1 MLLSKRQAAAP
12 PRTLAGQRSG
22 TRRRRLVAVAA
33 SVAVHGLV
41 LALLLPFAA
50 DAPVLEDNP
59 PVVVTLTRPEPP
71 LAPPAPEPGADPGG
85 GAPAEKADKPTPP
98 KAPEPAA
105 PLPAPKP
112 VPAPVRPRPAR
123 TPPPTVPT
131 VIAAAAPASTE
142 GQISVVGEAQLAGA
156 LTAGSGQ
163 GVGPGDGAGPG
174 SGNGSGPDSGTGGG
188 RCDMVERLQTVL
200 RRDANIRAVA
210 AGAHASLS
218 GGRGALLVWN
228 GDWLRNPGQE
238 GKGLAGLRQAIAVEV
253 AFAPAACRAQVVNG
267 LVLIRLGDAPGDP
280 RLALGAGRW
289 RWSDLLGL

>member
-1 MLLSKRQAAAP
+1 
-12 PRTLAGQRSG
+12 
-22 TRRRRLVAVAA
+22 
-33 SVAVHGLV
+33 VHGLV

-50 DAPVLEDNP
+50 DAPTLEVEP

-71 LAPPAPEPGADPGG
+71 PIAPPAPTPGAEAGG
-85 GAPAEKADKPTPP
+85 GAPAEKAEKPTPP

-112 VPAPVRPRPAR
+112 VPAPVRHRPAR
-123 TPPPTVPT
+123 TPPPSVPT
-131 VIAAAAPASTE
+131 VVAAAAPASTE

-163 GVGPGDGAGPG
+163 GAGPGDGSGLG
-174 SGNGSGPDSGTGGG
+174 SGNGSGPGSGTGGG

>member
-1 MLLSKRQAAAP
+1 MRPPKGDAP
-12 PRTLAGQRSG
+12 RKGA
-22 TRRRRLVAVAA
+22 RRRRLLAIAA
-33 SVAVHGLV
+33 SVGVHGL
-41 LALLLPFAA
+41 LLAALLPVVA
-50 DAPVLEDNP
+50 DAPDVEPQP
-59 PVVVTLTRPEPP
+59 PVVVALTRPEPP
-71 LAPPAPEPGADPGG
+71 VAPPAPTPGAAPGG

-112 VPAPVRPRPAR
+112 VPAPVRHRPAR
-123 TPPPTVPT
+123 TPPPSVPT
-131 VIAAAAPASTE
+131 VIAAAAPASTV
-142 GQISVVGEAQLAGA
+142 GLIAVVGEAQLAGA

-163 GVGPGDGAGPG
+163 GAGPGDGSGTG
-174 SGNGSGPDSGTGGG
+174 SGDGSGPGRGTGSG

-210 AGAHASLS
+210 ASAHSSLS

-253 AFAPAACRAQVVNG
+253 AFAPAACRNQTVDG

>member
-1 MLLSKRQAAAP
+1 VHLLL
-12 PRTLAGQRSG
+12 LA
-22 TRRRRLVAVAA
+22 
-33 SVAVHGLV
+33 
-41 LALLLPFAA
+41 ALLPMVAS
-50 DAPVLEDNP
+50 APELAPDP
-59 PVVVTLTRPEPP
+59 PIVVTLTRPVPP
-71 LAPPAPEPGADPGG
+71 PAPPASAPGADPGA
-85 GAPAEKADKPTPP
+85 GAPAEKAEKPAPP

-112 VPAPVRPRPAR
+112 VPAPVRHRPAR
-123 TPPPTVPT
+123 TPPPTVQT
-131 VIAAAAPASTE
+131 VVAAAAPVSIV
-142 GQISVVGEAQLAGA
+142 GQISIVGEAQLAGA

-163 GVGPGDGAGPG
+163 GMAPGNGAGVG
-174 SGNGSGPDSGTGGG
+174 SGNGSGPGRGTGGG
-188 RCDMVERLQTVL
+188 RCDMVERLETVL
-200 RRDANIRAVA
+200 RRDANIRATA
-210 AGAHASLS
+210 AQAHSSLS

-253 AFAPAACRAQVVNG
+253 AFAPAACRNQSVDG

>member
-1 MLLSKRQAAAP
+1 MRAP
-12 PRTLAGQRSG
+12 PRRGAKK
-22 TRRRRLVAVAA
+22 RRLVAAAA
-33 SVAVHGLV
+33 SVGVHL
-41 LALLLPFAA
+41 LLLAALLPVVA
-50 DAPVLEDNP
+50 DAPEPELDPPLVITLTQPLP
-59 PVVVTLTRPEPP
+59 PV
-71 LAPPAPEPGADPGG
+71 APPAPTLGQDPGAGS
-85 GAPAEKADKPTPP
+85 PARKADKPTPP
-98 KAPEPAA
+98 RAPEPAA

-112 VPAPVRPRPAR
+112 VPAPVRHRPAR
-123 TPPPTVPT
+123 TPPANVPT
-131 VIAAAAPASTE
+131 VIAAAAPVSTV

-163 GVGPGDGAGPG
+163 GMGPGDGSGPGSGNGAGPG
-174 SGNGSGPDSGTGGG
+174 SGNGGG

-210 AGAHASLS
+210 AGAHSSLS
-218 GGRGALLVWN
+218 AGRGALLVWN

-253 AFAPAACRAQVVNG
+253 AFAPAACRNQTVDG

>member
-1 MLLSKRQAAAP
+1 
-12 PRTLAGQRSG
+12 
-22 TRRRRLVAVAA
+22 VAA
-33 SVAVHGLV
+33 SVGVHLLLV
-41 LALLLPFAA
+41 ALLLPVV
-50 DAPVLEDNP
+50 APGPTLAPDPPIVL
-59 PVVVTLTRPEPP
+59 TLTRPETPP
-71 LAPPAPEPGADPGG
+71 VAPPAPTPGADPGG
-85 GAPAEKADKPTPP
+85 GAPAEKADQPTPP

-112 VPAPVRPRPAR
+112 VPAPVRHRPAR
-123 TPPPTVPT
+123 IPPPTVPT
-131 VIAAAAPASTE
+131 VVAAAAPASTE
-142 GQISVVGEAQLAGA
+142 GQISIVGEAQLAGA

-163 GVGPGDGAGPG
+163 GTGPGDGSGLG
-174 SGNGSGPDSGTGGG
+174 SGNGSGPGSGTGGG

-200 RRDANIRAVA
+200 RRDAGIRAVA
-210 AGAHASLS
+210 ASAHSSLS

-280 RLALGAGRW
+280 RLALGTGRW